1 MDSQKQEK
9 EEDDDCRRTDL
20 RMAGGGSSGG
30 GGGGGS
36 SGGGGGGGGSG
47 MTLPPRTAI
56 PVHRFII
63 PKPEPIDMRGGF
75 QILRRP
81 TGRTKDRHTKVEGRG
96 RRIRMPAPCA
106 ARIFQL
112 TRELGHKSDGETIRW
127 LLQHAEPAIIAATGS
142 GTVPAIAT
150 NVGGTLKIPSE
161 APSTAPVTS
170 TSTPAA
176 VAAGEEATKKR
187 RRKLQPSRAAGAGV
201 AAAAVYYPVQD
212 PLLPGS
218 GAASMSTGL
227 APIAAAQG
235 MVPMWAATA
244 GGRVI
249 PPGALWMLPPPS
261 AIAGPSSQ
269 PQLWTFPSVPQI
281 INLAT
286 ARTISAAT
294 VFPPVA
300 VPPAAEPPSSA
311 AAAGSSAASAPAAG
325 GDRAELQLMGD
336 SGEQR
341 HRQDESQKENHEE
354 EEEEEDEEEEEE
366 EELSESSPED

>member
-9 EEDDDCRRTDL
+9 EEDEDRRRTDL
-20 RMAGGGSSGG
+20 RMAGCGSSGG
-30 GGGGGS
+30 GGVSGS
-36 SGGGGGGGGSG
+36 SGGGGGGGGG
-47 MTLPPRTAI
+47 MTLPPPVAI

-63 PKPEPIDMRGGF
+63 PKPEPIEMRGGF

-96 RRIRMPAPCA
+96 RRIRMPAACA

-127 LLQHAEPAIIAATGS
+127 LLQHAEPAIIAATGT

-150 NVGGTLKIPSE
+150 NVGGTLKIPTE
-161 APSTAPVTS
+161 APLTAPVTS

-176 VAAGEEATKKR
+176 DAAGEEATKKR
-187 RRKLQPSRAAGAGV
+187 RRKLQPSRAAGTGV
-201 AAAAVYYPVQD
+201 AAAAAAVYYPVQD
-212 PLLPGS
+212 PLLPGG
-218 GAASMSTGL
+218 GAISMSTGL
-227 APIAAAQG
+227 APIGAGQG

-286 ARTISAAT
+286 ARTISATT

-300 VPPAAEPPSSA
+300 VPPAPSSSA
-311 AAAGSSAASAPAAG
+311 AAAGSSAASAPAAR
-325 GDRAELQLMGD
+325 GDKAELQLMGE

-341 HRQDESQKENHEE
+341 HRQDEKQKENH
-354 EEEEEDEEEEEE
+354 EEEEE